1 MADSCHQSLTSAV
14 RNVPQVN
21 NSGGQFSAPAY
32 KISMKGWNAVV
43 STNLTGTFLCCREAF
58 NQCMRQT
65 GGAIV
70 NLVAA
75 PHVSHGFPIQSPS
88 AAARAGVE
96 NLAKTLSV
104 EWSPCGVRVNNV
116 APGVVYSTTAE
127 ANYAKDRKQ
136 TLQKGDTATGGGAAP
151 TSMFGP
157 AAQWPFIPAK
167 RVATVEEISSA
178 VLWLLS
184 PGASYVTGQTIAVDG
199 GWGLVSSTVPIE
211 HTHDRAWPA
220 HGTIAPQPDKA
231 KILAVRAPGSPMMN
245 MVVTHPKASAPT
257 PGTSKL

>member
-1 MADSCHQSLTSAV
+1 M
-14 RNVPQVN
+14 
-21 NSGGQFSAPAY
+21 APAN
-32 KISMKGWNAVV
+32 KTSTKGWNAVV

-75 PHVSHGFPIQSPS
+75 PHVSHGFPMQSPS

-96 NLAKTLSV
+96 NLAKTLSI

-116 APGVVYSTTAE
+116 APGVVYSATAE
-127 ANYAKDRKQ
+127 ANYAKDPKQ
-136 TLQKGDTATGGGAAP
+136 KSNGSAAANDVGAAP
-151 TSMFGP
+151 MTLFGP

-167 RVATVEEISSA
+167 RVATVDEIASA

-184 PGASYVTGQTIAVDG
+184 PGASYVTGQTIGVDG
-199 GWGLVSSTVPIE
+199 GWGLVSATVPIE

-220 HGTIAPQPDKA
+220 HGTVAPKPDKA
-231 KILAVRAPGSPMMN
+231 KIMAVRAPGQPMMKT
-245 MVVTHPKASAPT
+245 VVTHPKAAAVKRDS
-257 PGTSKL
+257 SKL